1 MQSGCTA
8 PTASADDCQDA
19 GHTRDI
25 PLPHFVRPTHFSR
38 CPLGNSV
45 LVSLLVRKRQ
55 SHGEITLGH
64 IRTLVWQVMLKLK
77 LFVNTG

>member
-1 MQSGCTA
+1 MDVLLPLPL
-8 PTASADDCQDA
+8 PTIAKTQDT
-19 GHTRDI
+19 HETY
-25 PLPHFVRPTHFSR
+25 PCPHFVRPTHFSC
-38 CPLGNSV
+38 CPPGNVV
-45 LVSLLVRKRQ
+45 LVSLLVRKGQ